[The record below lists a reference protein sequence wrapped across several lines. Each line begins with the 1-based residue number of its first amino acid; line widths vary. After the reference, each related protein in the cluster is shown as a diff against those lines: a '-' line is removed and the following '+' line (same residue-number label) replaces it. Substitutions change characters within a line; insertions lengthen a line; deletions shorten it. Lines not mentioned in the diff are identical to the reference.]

1 MKFIEEGPGL
11 RAGLKDL
18 PKSLN
23 AGTIG
28 SGLIA
33 SIFGCTGPAMVVIS
47 AATTVGFSARDTA
60 SWLFGIYVFGGL
72 IGCFLSLYYKMPIC
86 GAYAISAATL
96 MATALAGYTF
106 PQAAGAFI
114 LAGIIVLILGLT
126 GLVGKIIKILPMEIV
141 MAMVAGC
148 MLKFGVNIV
157 TYTQSDT
164 LICGLAVLAFF
175 IVPCFIKKFP
185 GVLAALIVGIVTV
198 VVTGGF
204 SGSMNEIT

>member
-1 MKFIEEGPGL
+1 
-11 RAGLKDL
+11 
-18 PKSLN
+18 
-23 AGTIG
+23 
-28 SGLIA
+28 
-33 SIFGCTGPAMVVIS
+33 
-47 AATTVGFSARDTA
+47 
-60 SWLFGIYVFGGL
+60 
-72 IGCFLSLYYKMPIC
+72 
-86 GAYAISAATL
+86 

-175 IVPCFIKKFP
+175 IVPCFIK
-185 GVLAALIVGIVTV
+185 
-198 VVTGGF
+198 
-204 SGSMNEIT
+204 

>member
-72 IGCFLSLYYKMPIC
+72 IGCFLSLYYKMPVS
-86 GAYAISAATL
+86 YTHLDVYKRQLLISAMCSQMSDMRFL
-96 MATALAGYTF
+96 D
-106 PQAAGAFI
+106 FI
-114 LAGIIVLILGLT
+114 SYPKGLI
-126 GLVGKIIKILPMEIV
+126 
-141 MAMVAGC
+141 
-148 MLKFGVNIV
+148 
-157 TYTQSDT
+157 
-164 LICGLAVLAFF
+164 
-175 IVPCFIKKFP
+175 
-185 GVLAALIVGIVTV
+185 
-198 VVTGGF
+198 
-204 SGSMNEIT
+204 